1 MQLGNVY
8 INFETDQT
16 SLEPSIIGANISFRV
31 ISATYGDVSG
41 ILKVTPTDLRD
52 LLDQKTTKEALA
64 EKYIAKVLSL
74 DIVELDAH
82 DVEEARRQ
90 DAIRD
95 ARIQAVETQNLE
107 FALMLSQSQGGT
119 I

>member
-41 ILKVTPTDLRD
+41 ILKVTPTDLRA

-74 DIVELDAH
+74 DTVVLDAH
-82 DVEEARRQ
+82 DVESEKRENAK
-90 DAIRD
+90 RD
-95 ARIQAVETQNLE
+95 ERIQALESQNLE
-107 FALMLSQSQGGT
+107 MAMALSQTGGA

>member
-1 MQLGNVY
+1 MRIDNIY

-16 SLEPSIIGANISFRV
+16 ALEPSIIGANISFRA
-31 ISATYGDVSG
+31 ISAVYGDVSG
-41 ILKVTPTDLRD
+41 ILKVTPSDLRA

-64 EKYIAKVLSL
+64 EKYIKEVLAL
-74 DIVELDAH
+74 DTVELDAH

-90 DAIRD
+90 DAKRD
-95 ARIQAVETQNLE
+95 ERIQALESQNLE
-107 FALMLSQSQGGT
+107 MALALSQTGGA

>member
-41 ILKVTPTDLRD
+41 ILKVTPTDLRA

-74 DIVELDAH
+74 DTVVLDAH
-82 DVEEARRQ
+82 DVESEKRENAK
-90 DAIRD
+90 RD
-95 ARIQAVETQNLE
+95 ERIQALESQNLE
-107 FALMLSQSQGGT
+107 MALALSQTGGA